1 MYATKSWLTKNNIDY
16 IEKDVSANPEIAA
29 ELSNLGYKVTPVIMV
44 NGTAIVGYNTNKL
57 AEALKN

>member
-1 MYATKSWLTKNNIDY
+1 MATKSWLTKNNIDY